1 LKNPVTILLL
11 TVHLLAYTDLVQLI
25 RFPNL
30 IKHYETHH
38 LENPKLSFIDFL
50 VMHYGICIDGNA
62 GEGQE
67 DMQLPFKTLDIHI
80 IGNAI
85 IAPPLS
91 LITIIQ
97 PVRFHEQ
104 YINYYIGNIPVAM
117 KESLLRPPIASC

>member
-1 LKNPVTILLL
+1 
-11 TVHLLAYTDLVQLI
+11 
-25 RFPNL
+25 
-30 IKHYETHH
+30 
-38 LENPKLSFIDFL
+38 
-50 VMHYGICIDGNA
+50 MHYGICIDGNA

-85 IAPPLS
+85 IAPSLS

-104 YINYYIGNIPVAM
+104 YTNYYIGNIPVAM
-117 KESLLRPPIASC
+117 KECLLRPPIA